1 MARSN
6 PKSVVHPAVRAVC
19 SVGLVCCWPA
29 AGIASVCGLAVVDP
43 VLYGSFAMTG
53 IGIARVAPVS
63 RHDTN
68 FGFLIESAVEMIKN
82 KFGGG
87 SP

>member
-29 AGIASVCGLAVVDP
+29 AGIASVSGLNVADP
-43 VLYGSFAMTG
+43 VLYGSFVFTG
-53 IGIARVAPVS
+53 VGVTRVAPVP
-63 RHDTN
+63 RGATN
-68 FGFLIESAVEMIKN
+68 IGFLIEFAVEMIKN